1 MSTDLEEDN
10 HRKIVQDYFK
20 WITPK
25 NLKSSDVSL
34 ELFNITVGSE
44 RAETF
49 PVDPDIQIKFCKQ
62 LLSLIDKDINDE
74 ICDKDELSELL
85 YNKVGDTLT
94 TVKTESFRTYFISQ
108 SSVSLKETRSFVS
121 AGTTGKV

>member
-1 MSTDLEEDN
+1 MSTDFEEAN
-10 HRKIVQDYFK
+10 QRKIVQDYFK

-49 PVDPDIQIKFCKQ
+49 PVDPDFQVKFCKR
-62 LLSLIDKDINDE
+62 LLNLIEKDINKLSEKDE
-74 ICDKDELSELL
+74 ILQSE
-85 YNKVGDTLT
+85 T
-94 TVKTESFRTYFISQ
+94 
-108 SSVSLKETRSFVS
+108 SSSIHY
-121 AGTTGKV
+121 